1 MPQNVSQIRERQA
14 EDLTSDA
21 LRSDGMLLL
30 VTGVTG
36 TGKTTFLR
44 TLGEHIDHE
53 NVGPV
58 HYVSADEFE
67 VEIPFSFIERILSA
81 GMSRNAQIDPA
92 TPSAEVASRLLH
104 ALVELPEGAL
114 RTVLIDN
121 AHWIDSASVRVLRY
135 IIPRVVQQ
143 RVILAFATRYRDHPE
158 SFAAHLSRVTDANP
172 QHRRLDFAPLTA
184 REIKGLAIER
194 LHTGISTS
202 AARKILG
209 ATGGTFSGV
218 ERVFSQLTPE
228 EVRQLHLTWEVPIRD
243 WVPMDEDPTL
253 RPYTELDDAGR
264 LATEIVCLASQELST
279 AEVRSVAQCLGSE
292 VDIAAAVASSLIVE
306 SGFGATLAPAHSLIS
321 YSLRQRLSH
330 ERSRLISGA
339 LAGVTEGFISVIHA
353 LDGAAEWSDDLATT
367 IDDYVAD
374 AMRHGSFSEA
384 DEALRGALGL
394 ASGAE
399 RERLLLDLVIVN
411 LRNKTGFA
419 ALEFLPEIEALPPTL
434 LRECVAI
441 AVSMYRFDRMPETD
455 RLNRALERSAGAT
468 DADARILRA
477 FLASIAVI
485 MTARTRPIDDVAV
498 LVERATHLWE
508 LAPDRAE
515 ELSDPRLSWM
525 VAPHAYALIL
535 ECHYAVQSSAHESI
549 EESTAALTELVRRA
563 RELPIGA
570 HRADALA
577 PLAQLAM
584 SVGDLNLACALSTEA
599 IASIGSDESPWAAGS
614 IHVVHAHALMLLG
627 RLQDAKAS
635 LSDGEELI
643 YGSLEVGV
651 RLTSSALRATI
662 AATTGQEDPHQFLV
676 VASRLPQL
684 PWEGYG
690 ADLAVMAECEVA
702 RANGD
707 SDAIIAA
714 TENDRTSHFTGTQ
727 HGYLT
732 YRAHAL
738 LDSGRIDDAE
748 ELVDALAQWL
758 GERWWETWGSLAWL
772 RARIADARTGEN
784 GASTDAPEHLYRQAV
799 DGGNTPLVEALTRS
813 DFAAWLAGHG
823 RAAEAQEQVRRAT
836 EIVTAIGA
844 RAYLPRLTERAA
856 RLTDPDH
863 AAHVDLVATLTPRE
877 DEIARYLADGRST
890 KFIAE
895 ALFVSPATVRFHV
908 ANVLRKLQVSSRNEV
923 SRVIRG
929 PLPTT

>member
-1 MPQNVSQIRERQA
+1 MPQNVSQIRGRQA
-14 EDLTSDA
+14 EALTSDA

-30 VTGVTG
+30 VTGLTG

-67 VEIPFSFIERILSA
+67 VDIPFSFIERILSA

-92 TPSAEVASRLLH
+92 TPSAEVANRLLH

-121 AHWIDSASVRVLRY
+121 AHWIDGASVRVLRY

-172 QHRRLDFAPLTA
+172 QHRRLDFEPLTA
-184 REIKGLAIER
+184 REIKGLAIEH
-194 LHTGISTS
+194 LGTGISTT
-202 AARKILG
+202 AAEKVLG

-243 WVPMDEDPTL
+243 SVPMAEDPTL
-253 RPYTELDDAGR
+253 RPYTELDEAGR
-264 LATEIVCLASQELST
+264 LAAEIVCLASQELS
-279 AEVRSVAQCLGSE
+279 ASEVQSVAECLGTD

-306 SGFGATLAPAHSLIS
+306 SGFGATLAPAHPLIS
-321 YSLRQRLSH
+321 YSLRQRLSP

-339 LAGVTEGFISVIHA
+339 LAGVTDGFIALSHA
-353 LDGAAEWSDDLATT
+353 LDGAVEWDAALARTV
-367 IDDYVAD
+367 DAYVAD
-374 AMRHGSFSEA
+374 AVERGSFAQA

-394 ASGAE
+394 ATGAE
-399 RERLLLDLVIVN
+399 RERLLLDLVLLN

-419 ALEFLPEIEALPPTL
+419 VLEFLPELEALPSSL
-434 LRECVAI
+434 LRECVVIAI
-441 AVSMYRFDRMPETD
+441 GMYRFERPPESE
-455 RLNRALERSAGAT
+455 RLDLALERSADDT
-468 DADARILRA
+468 DADARTLRA

-485 MTARTRPIDDVAV
+485 MTARTRRIDEATE
-498 LVERATHLWE
+498 LVERAKRLWE
-508 LAPDRAE
+508 LAPEDDAT
-515 ELSDPRLSWM
+515 LSDPRLSWM
-525 VAPHAYALIL
+525 IAPRAYALIL
-535 ECHYAVQSSAHESI
+535 EGRYAAQMVAHQSIDRSRESLV
-549 EESTAALTELVRRA
+549 ALIGRA
-563 RELPIGA
+563 RELAPGA

-584 SVGDLNLACALSTEA
+584 SVGDPELARELSTEA
-599 IASIGSDESPWAAGS
+599 IAAVGTGEPPWAAGT
-614 IHVVHAHALMLLG
+614 IRIVHAHALMLLG
-627 RLQDAKAS
+627 ALHEARES
-635 LSDGEELI
+635 LNEAEEVI

-662 AATTGQEDPHQFLV
+662 AATTGHEDPHQLLI
-676 VASRLPQL
+676 VASRLPHL

-702 RANGD
+702 RVNGD
-707 SDAIIAA
+707 SNAIIAA
-714 TENDRTSHFTGTQ
+714 TEISRTSQFTGTQ

-738 LDSGRIDDAE
+738 LDTGRLAEAE
-748 ELVDALAQWL
+748 ELVDALAQW
-758 GERWWETWGSLAWL
+758 RNTTWWELWGSLAWL
-772 RARIADARTGEN
+772 RARVADVRAAQRGDRADLPEQHYRDALDGE
-784 GASTDAPEHLYRQAV
+784 
-799 DGGNTPLVEALTRS
+799 NTPLVEALTRS
-813 DFAAWLAGHG
+813 DFAAHLASRG
-823 RAAEAQEQVRRAT
+823 RTAEAHEQAQLAT
-836 EIVTAIGA
+836 EIVTRIGA
-844 RAYLPRLTERAA
+844 RAYLPRLTERVA
-856 RLTDPDH
+856 RLAEPGG
-863 AAHVDLVATLTPRE
+863 AAHLDLVAALTPRE
-877 DEIARYLADGRST
+877 DEIARHLADGRST

-908 ANVLRKLQVSSRNEV
+908 ANVLRKLQVSSRSEV
-923 SRVIRG
+923 SRVMRG
-929 PLPTT
+929 PLPTA